1 MGWTPIRKSNFYKKF
16 SGKPLFIH
24 NVDTKYKPPMS
35 NKSKAPVQNEKK
47 PPHGGVVKTGT
58 QSIERVVLMLRIVA
72 SRGRGG
78 MRIGEI
84 STTSELPQS
93 TCFRML
99 HRLELE
105 GLVARDAHTRKYYLG
120 PLLHELGLLAR
131 PLYRLAELC
140 DGPLL
145 RLAEITQDTI
155 YLSERS
161 GLEAVC
167 THRALGDYPI
177 KSLALD
183 IGIRR
188 PLGVG
193 AGGLAILCAL
203 PPDEAESIIE
213 VNASKYD
220 KYGFVTA
227 PYLRQAV
234 AEGREKGYAFL
245 DSVVTPGTA
254 AIGIAF
260 PPENPIGAI
269 SVAAISGRL
278 ESHRRDEVARLIRPQ
293 IRAICNAISSQ
304 SIRTDHQAV

>member
-1 MGWTPIRKSNFYKKF
+1 MKTQQS
-16 SGKPLFIH
+16 
-24 NVDTKYKPPMS
+24 
-35 NKSKAPVQNEKK
+35 
-47 PPHGGVVKTGT
+47 PHSESQRTGT
-58 QSIERVVLMLRIVA
+58 QSIERVVQMLRIVA
-72 SRGRGG
+72 SRGKGG

-84 STTSELPQS
+84 TATSGLPQS

-99 HRLELE
+99 HRLEAE

-131 PLYRLAELC
+131 PRYRLSELC
-140 DGPLL
+140 DSALQK
-145 RLAEITQDTI
+145 LADITQDI
-155 YLSERS
+155 LYLSERS

-167 THRALGDYPI
+167 TQRALGDFPI

-183 IGIRR
+183 VGIRR

-193 AGGLAILCAL
+193 AGGLSILCAL

-213 VNASKYD
+213 ANAPKYD

-227 PYLRQAV
+227 PFLREAV
-234 AEGREKGYAFL
+234 KIGRDKGYAFL

-260 PPENPIGAI
+260 PPENPIAAI

-278 ESHRRDEVARLIRPQ
+278 ESHRRDEIARLMRPQ
-293 IRAICNAISSQ
+293 IRAICEAMSKQ
-304 SIRTDHQAV
+304 SVLA

>member
-1 MGWTPIRKSNFYKKF
+1 
-16 SGKPLFIH
+16 
-24 NVDTKYKPPMS
+24 MS
-35 NKSKAPVQNEKK
+35 KTLENDFPDPNK
-47 PPHGGVVKTGT
+47 PPHGENARSGT

-72 SRGRGG
+72 SRGRAG

-84 STTSELPQS
+84 TATSGLPQS

-99 HRLELE
+99 HRLEIE
-105 GLVARDAHTRKYYLG
+105 GLVARDPRTRKFYLG

-131 PLYRLAELC
+131 PRYRLSELC
-140 DGPLL
+140 DAALQK
-145 RLAEITQDTI
+145 LAEVTQDTI

-183 IGIRR
+183 VGIRR

-203 PPDEAESIIE
+203 PPEEAESIIDT
-213 VNASKYD
+213 NAPKYE
-220 KYGFVTA
+220 KYGFITA
-227 PYLRQAV
+227 AYLREAIKV
-234 AEGREKGYAFL
+234 GREKGYAFL

-260 PPENPIGAI
+260 PPDNPIAAL

-278 ESHRRDEVARLIRPQ
+278 ESHRRDEVARLMRPQ
-293 IRAICNAISSQ
+293 IRAICDAMSKS
-304 SIRTDHQAV
+304 AFAAEM

>member
-1 MGWTPIRKSNFYKKF
+1 MGNELKTVSLETNKYPH
-16 SGKPLFIH
+16 SG
-24 NVDTKYKPPMS
+24 T
-35 NKSKAPVQNEKK
+35 QR
-47 PPHGGVVKTGT
+47 TGT

-84 STTSELPQS
+84 AATSGLPQS

-99 HRLELE
+99 HRLEAE
-105 GLVARDAHTRKYYLG
+105 GLLARDAHTRKYYLG

-131 PLYRLAELC
+131 PRYQLSQLCDAALHKLAEV
-140 DGPLL
+140 
-145 RLAEITQDTI
+145 TQDTL

-183 IGIRR
+183 VGIRR

-203 PPDEAESIIE
+203 PPDEAEAIIE
-213 VNASKYD
+213 ANGPRYE
-220 KYGFVTA
+220 KYGFVSA
-227 PYLRQAV
+227 AYLREAV
-234 AEGREKGYAFL
+234 HAGRKAGYAFL

-254 AIGIAF
+254 AIGMAF
-260 PPENPIGAI
+260 PPENPIAAI

-278 ESHRRDEVARLIRPQ
+278 ELYRREEIARLLRSQ
-293 IRAICNAISSQ
+293 IRTLCELMKAPGAELG
-304 SIRTDHQAV
+304 RQA

>member
-1 MGWTPIRKSNFYKKF
+1 MNPS
-16 SGKPLFIH
+16 L
-24 NVDTKYKPPMS
+24 
-35 NKSKAPVQNEKK
+35 
-47 PPHGGVVKTGT
+47 PPHSEKNRTGT

-72 SRGRGG
+72 SKGRGG

-84 STTSELPQS
+84 VATSGLPQS

-99 HRLELE
+99 HRLEAE
-105 GLVARDAHTRKYYLG
+105 GLVERDVHTRKFYLG

-131 PLYRLAELC
+131 PRYRLSELC
-140 DGPLL
+140 DGALQ
-145 RLAEITQDTI
+145 RLAEVTQDTI

-183 IGIRR
+183 VGIRR

-203 PPDEAESIIE
+203 PADESESIIE
-213 VNASKYD
+213 ANASKYE

-227 PYLRQAV
+227 PYLRDLV
-234 AEGREKGYAFL
+234 KTGRERGYAFL

-260 PPENPIGAI
+260 PPENPIAAI

-278 ESHRRDEVARLIRPQ
+278 ESHRREEVARLMRPQ
-293 IRAICNAISSQ
+293 IRAICDAM
-304 SIRTDHQAV
+304 TKQAFLGEN